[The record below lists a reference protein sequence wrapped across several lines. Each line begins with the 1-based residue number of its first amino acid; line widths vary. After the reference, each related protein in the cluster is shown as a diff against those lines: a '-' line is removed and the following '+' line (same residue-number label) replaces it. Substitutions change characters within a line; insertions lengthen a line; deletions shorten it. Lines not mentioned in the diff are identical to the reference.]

1 MMNTIKASI
10 PRVLSA
16 VIVLAFSASVFS
28 QAHAAGYIGVG
39 AGQSSM
45 SDLDEVCNDLEFV
58 GVQSG
63 VATSC
68 RDDDSDT
75 GFKLFGGWRFNEN
88 WAIEGSLFD
97 LGEYSVDLALRAPN
111 GATGQVT
118 STLDVKGAALAVVGS
133 LPLGERT
140 SLFGKLGVA
149 YGEGD
154 VRTTATVAG
163 VGTVLSES
171 DSESETDALFG
182 AGLDVALT
190 ESVSIRFEWE
200 RYNFEDEIDFFVFS
214 ILFGW

>member
-1 MMNTIKASI
+1 MMNTIKTSI
-10 PRVLSA
+10 VKVLSA
-16 VIVLAFSASVFS
+16 AAVLAISAIAFS
-28 QAHAAGYIGVG
+28 QAQAAGYMGVG

-45 SDLDEVCNDLEFV
+45 SDLDEVCNDVEFL

-63 VATSC
+63 IATSC

-75 GFKLFGGWRFNEN
+75 GYKLFGGYRFNEN

-97 LGEYSVDLALRAPN
+97 LGEFSVDAALRAPN
-111 GATGQVT
+111 GATGRVT
-118 STLDVKGAALAVVGS
+118 STLDVKGAALALVGS

-154 VRTTATVAG
+154 VRTTVTVAG

-190 ESVSIRFEWE
+190 ETVSIRFEWE

-214 ILFGW
+214 VLFGW